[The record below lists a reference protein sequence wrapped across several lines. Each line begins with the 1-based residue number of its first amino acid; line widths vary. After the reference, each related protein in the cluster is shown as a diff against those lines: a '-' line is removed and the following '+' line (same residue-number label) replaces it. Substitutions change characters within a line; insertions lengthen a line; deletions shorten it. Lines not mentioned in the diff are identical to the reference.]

1 VAAVAGPAPDL
12 TIPRRAVHPLAAL
25 GRRVVVAVAI
35 LVLVAAVTYLGRDGY
50 RDVDGSSIS
59 FLDAVYYASVTVTT
73 TGYGD
78 ITPVSAT
85 ARAVTSFVVTPA
97 RILFLIVLV
106 GTTIEVLTERF
117 REALAEARWRQRVHN
132 HVIVVGYGAKGRG
145 AAATLLAGGS
155 VDHAEVVVIDTQPDA
170 LAEASAAGFTTVR
183 GDATRTAVLVQAR
196 VAEARSVIVTPA
208 RDDTATLV
216 TLTAR
221 ELNPTAT
228 IVAAV
233 RETENAHLLNQSGAN
248 AVVVSSEAAGRL
260 LGLSTHQP
268 DAVAVLEDLLQAGVG
283 LELVERP
290 VAAGEAGGPPPS
302 GDGMLPLAIVRAG
315 RRFAFD
321 DPEFATTEAGDVV
334 VYARSEG
341 RAAAS

>member
-1 VAAVAGPAPDL
+1 VAAVPGPAPDL
-12 TIPRRAVHPLAAL
+12 TIPRSQVHPLAAL
-25 GRRVVVAVAI
+25 GRRVAAALAI
-35 LVLVAAVTYLGRDGY
+35 LVLVAVVTYLGRDGY
-50 RDVDGSSIS
+50 RDVDDSSIS
-59 FLDAVYYASVTVTT
+59 LLDAVYYASVTVTT

-78 ITPVSAT
+78 ITPVSPT

-117 REALAEARWRQRVHN
+117 REAFAEARWRQRVRN

-145 AAATLLAGGS
+145 AAATLLADGTVTAG
-155 VDHAEVVVIDTQPDA
+155 EIVVIDTQHDA
-170 LAEASAAGFTTVR
+170 LADASAAGFTTVR
-183 GDATRTAVLVQAR
+183 GDASRTAVLAQAR
-196 VAEARSVIVTPA
+196 VGEARSVIVTPA

-233 RETENAHLLNQSGAN
+233 RESENAHLLNQSGAN

-260 LGLSTHQP
+260 LGLSTHHP

-290 VAAGEAGGPPPS
+290 VTAAHAGGPPAAEP
-302 GDGMLPLAIVRAG
+302 GLLALAIVRGG

-321 DPEFATTEAGDVV
+321 TPEFAATQPGDVA
-334 VYARSEG
+334 VYARSE
-341 RAAAS
+341 RPDR